1 MSTVKTRHVF
11 TSESVSEGHPD
22 KVCDQIS
29 DAILDALLAQDP
41 ESRVACET
49 LATTN
54 LIVLSGEITTK
65 ATVDFQKIA
74 RKVAGDIGY
83 DNDDLG
89 FNANDAEVIVK
100 IHQQSPDIAQGVD
113 AATSLSREQG
123 AGDQGMMF
131 GFACSET
138 DAFMPAPIY
147 YCHRIMEEF
156 ARLRH
161 TGNYPFLRPDAKT
174 QISFLY
180 DGGKPVAI
188 KSIVVSHQHT
198 PDMNIKDLEAL
209 AHQVVNKVIP
219 KQYLDASPDV
229 KFYINQTGRFVLG
242 GPAGDTGL
250 TGRKIIVDSYGGMG
264 RHGGGAFSGKDPS
277 KVDRSATYMARY
289 VAKNLVAAGIASVCE
304 IQVAYVIGQAQPLSL
319 NVNTFGTGIVP
330 DAQIAD
336 FLLSGQLFDF
346 RPARIIAMLGLKT
359 PKDWSYLQSAS
370 YGHFGR
376 SIFPWEKL
384 DKVEAIKAALLGR

>member
-49 LATTN
+49 LATSN

-65 ATVDFQKIA
+65 ANVNFEKIA

-100 IHQQSPDIAQGVD
+100 IHQQSPDIAQGVNAD
-113 AATSLSREQG
+113 TSLAHEQG

-161 TGNYPFLRPDAKT
+161 SGNYPFLRPDAKT

-198 PDMNIKDLEAL
+198 PDMEIKDLEEL

-219 KQYLDASPDV
+219 KQYLDASPDL

-277 KVDRSATYMARY
+277 KVDRSATYLARY

-304 IQVAYVIGQAQPLSL
+304 IQVAYVIGQAHPLSL
-319 NVNTFGTGIVP
+319 NVNTFGSGIVP
-330 DAQIAD
+330 DAKIAD

-359 PKDWSYLQSAS
+359 PKDWSYLQSAT

-384 DKVEAIKAALLGR
+384 DKIDALKAALLGR

>member
-1 MSTVKTRHVF
+1 M
-11 TSESVSEGHPD
+11 
-22 KVCDQIS
+22 
-29 DAILDALLAQDP
+29 
-41 ESRVACET
+41 
-49 LATTN
+49 
-54 LIVLSGEITTK
+54 
-65 ATVDFQKIA
+65 
-74 RKVAGDIGY
+74 AGDIGY

-100 IHQQSPDIAQGVD
+100 IHQQSPDIAQGVNAD
-113 AATSLSREQG
+113 TSLAHEQG

-161 TGNYPFLRPDAKT
+161 SGSYPFLRPDAKT

-198 PDMNIKDLEAL
+198 PDMEIKDLEEL

-219 KQYLDASPDV
+219 KQYLDASPDL

-250 TGRKIIVDSYGGMG
+250 TGRKVIVDSYGGMG

-304 IQVAYVIGQAQPLSL
+304 IQVAYVIGQAHPLSL
-319 NVNTFGTGIVP
+319 NVNTFGTGIVS
-330 DAQIAD
+330 DAKIAD

-359 PKDWSYLQSAS
+359 PKDWSYLKSAT

-384 DKVEAIKAALLGR
+384 DKIDALKAALLGR

>member
-41 ESRVACET
+41 ESHVACET
-49 LATTN
+49 LATSN

-65 ATVDFQKIA
+65 ANVDFEKIA

-100 IHQQSPDIAQGVD
+100 IHQQSPDIAQGVN
-113 AATSLSREQG
+113 AATSLSHEQG

-219 KQYLDASPDV
+219 KQYLDASPNV

-319 NVNTFGTGIVP
+319 NVNTFGTGIVS
-330 DAQIAD
+330 DAKIVD

-346 RPARIIAMLGLKT
+346 RPAKIIAMLGLKT